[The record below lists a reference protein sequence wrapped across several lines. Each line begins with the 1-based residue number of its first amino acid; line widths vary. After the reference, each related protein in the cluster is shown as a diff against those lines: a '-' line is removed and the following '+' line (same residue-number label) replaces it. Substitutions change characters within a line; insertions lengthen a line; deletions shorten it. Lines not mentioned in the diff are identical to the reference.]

1 MADSKSGSKSL
12 SKSKGLIQEFREFIA
27 SGNMI
32 ELAVAVILA
41 GAVGVVIKAF
51 TDGIMMQVVAAIFGQ
66 PDFNDVKITLRRHVS
81 EIKDAN
87 GKPTGEFKDATLQI
101 GTFINALISLVLTGL
116 VLFAIVKAYN
126 RLKRRQAVED
136 AAEEAAAEPAG
147 PTEIELLTEIR
158 DALKARS

>member
-1 MADSKSGSKSL
+1 MADP
-12 SKSKGLIQEFREFIA
+12 KSKGLIQEFREFIA

-51 TDGIMMQVVAAIFGQ
+51 TDGIMMQLVAAIFGK
-66 PDFNDVKITLRRHVS
+66 PDFNDVKITLRHNVES
-81 EIKDAN
+81 VKD
-87 GKPTGEFKDATLQI
+87 PVTGVVTQKDATLQI

-126 RLKRRQAVED
+126 RLKRRQAV
-136 AAEEAAAEPAG
+136 AEAVEEVMAEPAG

>member
-1 MADSKSGSKSL
+1 MAGSSA
-12 SKSKGLIQEFREFIA
+12 KGLIKEFREFIA

-32 ELAVAVILA
+32 ELAVGVILA
-41 GAVGVVIKAF
+41 GAVGVVIKTF
-51 TDGIMMQVVAAIFGQ
+51 TEGIMMQLVAAMFGQ

-81 EIKDAN
+81 KVADPADPLKFIY
-87 GKPTGEFKDATLQI
+87 KDATLQI
-101 GTFINALISLVLTGL
+101 GVFINALISLVLTGL

-126 RLKRRQAVED
+126 RVKRRRVVEES
-136 AAEEAAAEPAG
+136 AGASG

>member
-1 MADSKSGSKSL
+1 MMPSAVVGKGAAVAD

-41 GAVGVVIKAF
+41 GAVGVVIKTF
-51 TDGIMMQVVAAIFGQ
+51 TDGIMMQIVAAIFGK
-66 PDFNDVKITLRRHVS
+66 PNFDDVTITLRHNV
-81 EIKDAN
+81 ETGADGQPVDA
-87 GKPTGEFKDATLQI
+87 KLQI

-126 RLKRRQAVED
+126 RLKRRQAV
-136 AAEEAAAEPAG
+136 AEAVEEVMAEPAG